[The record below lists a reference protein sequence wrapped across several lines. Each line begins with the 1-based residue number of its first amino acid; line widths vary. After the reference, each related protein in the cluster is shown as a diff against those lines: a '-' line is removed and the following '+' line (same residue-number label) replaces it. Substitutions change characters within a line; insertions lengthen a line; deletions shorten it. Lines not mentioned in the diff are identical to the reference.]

1 MPELRFGIDRRDRRR
16 QKITSQNSEHRYQLH
31 ENDLVP
37 REFTNHIRW
46 ELQDLCDTAASPVS
60 IRQGMFAKSVTFT
73 SKEHGKLTTLRKK
86 FLEVDVTMQW
96 RGKSY
101 RWVSGASTF
110 SGKRLQIMLDDET
123 TGQELACLEG
133 PRSLLHKTEPDTLVI
148 RGNEQ
153 ELGDPEWVRLVV
165 GSALVKAWQCR
176 RNNQDGVPQG
186 WV

>member
-1 MPELRFGIDRRDRRR
+1 MAHRRPYFSCCWERGPNPLAGPASVEAF
-16 QKITSQNSEHRYQLH
+16 QVQL
-31 ENDLVP
+31 DYLV
-37 REFTNHIRW
+37 I
-46 ELQDLCDTAASPVS
+46 CC
-60 IRQGMFAKSVTFT
+60 
-73 SKEHGKLTTLRKK
+73 
-86 FLEVDVTMQW
+86 
-96 RGKSY
+96 

-133 PRSLLHKTEPDTLVI
+133 PRSLLQKTEPDTLVI
-148 RGNEQ
+148 RGNKQ
-153 ELGDPEWVRLVV
+153 ELGDTEWVRLVV

>member
-1 MPELRFGIDRRDRRR
+1 MTANLSGC
-16 QKITSQNSEHRYQLH
+16 KTYLTSCCAATCCCVITSCRLWATLQLRRVQQIKLTGGFPAVQNSEHRYQLH

-46 ELQDLCDTAASPVS
+46 ELQDLCDTTASPVS

-101 RWVSGASTF
+101 RYVIKKLCQCAEYLLQHCMLASLPDLILASTCTWMVCGCPQTTTPPPF
-110 SGKRLQIMLDDET
+110 S
-123 TGQELACLEG
+123 C
-133 PRSLLHKTEPDTLVI
+133 
-148 RGNEQ
+148 N
-153 ELGDPEWVRLVV
+153 
-165 GSALVKAWQCR
+165 
-176 RNNQDGVPQG
+176 
-186 WV
+186 